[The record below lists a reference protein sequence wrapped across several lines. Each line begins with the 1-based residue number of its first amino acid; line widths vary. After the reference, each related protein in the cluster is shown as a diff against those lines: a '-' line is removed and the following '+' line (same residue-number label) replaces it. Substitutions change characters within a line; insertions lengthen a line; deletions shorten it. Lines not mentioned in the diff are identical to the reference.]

1 MKFKAPNF
9 IKRTFAVVLA
19 MAVIWSD
26 ASIASLAQ
34 TITPDDGTV
43 QSGEMVTTESPSP
56 EQTTV
61 PGTGGE
67 VVTPTEEPVEPTEKP
82 VEPTEKPAEPTE
94 EPTEPTEEPA
104 EPTEEPTEPVESES
118 PVPSGEPLET
128 PSLET
133 PTPTATP
140 AETFPEMSV
149 EPKLSFN
156 GEERFVLKIKSADS
170 ENLEDYDP
178 ESVTQVAADATICV
192 YDKVNDCMLD
202 ANSVQEIMWYKVVGD
217 REFERYLNLNSPEF
231 PLADGAFLIESG
243 LKVVIK
249 VSEDEPYEL
258 YVNNIQPGT
267 CEAGRGALKGVL
279 LPDHYIEI
287 VGSEGEAIPW
297 GDSVFF
303 RADDRSGTNTEPIS
317 DGATINYRLTEED
330 NGKYIF
336 ARYGAGDENGKIKC
350 YQTEMVGPIGYVVSE
365 NEEDWQHNAQLLQS
379 AIDEAEEYSA
389 NNYNIR
395 MGVDVPEGVKLKGT
409 ISLSPA
415 ISLNAYGAELQGGIE
430 ITSDGT
436 GNRAAGINGLTIRQ
450 EGGIAVDAAAAPAS
464 LSSCSIFC
472 SNGATMLQVSGDTY
486 GKTAIYKCDVEF
498 TSGGLILKLAKGKES
513 MPQEFALANTNLRIR
528 ISDDSAVAMIA
539 YEEGITARWNVEGL
553 EPDTKATISKLSAPE
568 NSLINNAFWVENEK
582 GMIANSGILTMQS
595 VSKNWINPLLADGTT
610 FAGNGSYKIIVGTPE
625 EYEVCS
631 IPGDIDYAFRPYAVT
646 GQYGAGQGSY
656 AKLLPAGFVTYVV
669 IDVNQKDGFPYGAL
683 IGKKLENVGDNY
695 VLMQYHADKS
705 VETVAS
711 VIDGEVVQR
720 GDSILEALL
729 KEGDAYRVLV
739 NTKVDG
745 EPIEEPIVL
754 AVYSELPSAKAGLK
768 VFEEGELSDGQILT
782 DGIKEVSFEL
792 NGGIAKN
799 YYDGNAFEINTG
811 KCTVPESSDMPD
823 FKDDKSG
830 SRAVLEIPDGAYGTL
845 VVTAHYKSSVS
856 AKEVK
861 FTYTLQL
868 TSVQNVEGFTM
879 DAQNAGGKYYGTA
892 TFDVLS
898 GAARPLLSVSA
909 GKGENGEGRYNFKVT
924 SFTTSGSKVT
934 VQYLLDSGGENAWND
949 IQEYTP
955 KMLVETVAGTYTI
968 PLEITGAEA
977 SVVDEERGITYLF
990 DLENDNAV
998 FTGAVINDGDKF
1010 YQPGIETRIVVPDT
1024 VTIKDNGVDKTYSVK
1039 AMAEGCLNN
1048 IYQNGN
1054 REYAPDIVEIPAS
1067 VTDIRGNLVTD
1078 PDYSNLRQIKVA
1090 DGNAAYKT
1098 YGKAAD
1104 FEKENRDD
1112 RQYCALY
1119 KVNGDHTELVE
1130 IASNYI
1136 GGLAWRSDAVW
1147 TDDTYSCNFS
1157 GITDF
1162 WCGDEN
1168 DGNYQSWDR
1177 MLVEVNEEGATVIKA
1192 PEYEIGSS
1200 LILPEGIVKI
1210 NAKALEN
1217 AAITTLVLPSTMTEW
1232 EDGAVTQAKNIY
1244 VYHPDTTVNPCAGL
1258 SSSLKGITFYGFVDQ
1273 KQSSALKSW
1282 VLAAKGQNYK
1292 FVAMK
1297 ESAETAADYSVKTLR
1312 ESVVSCR
1319 GIEYYPVYMGDKLT
1333 ETFDFD
1339 FSSKVVNGY
1348 PGKTDLTVE
1357 LESGDDAEYILQEG
1371 EFEKKRREYDGTEYF
1386 EAVKPGVAKVVIKK
1400 DDIVIKT
1407 AYFVV
1412 RPNYCDIDIAK
1423 DFGNMVFGE
1432 TKTLTITP
1440 YFSDESVTLES
1451 AVIQEYNKIG
1461 AIASLVPDD
1470 RAVTGTNGKKYDAW
1484 QIELS
1489 GENGLAY
1496 QVTPLLYETESGE
1509 IKGGSETEIVLSLF
1523 GDSHPI
1529 GARAKVKGEEG
1540 AENKWLH
1547 VDEYNPLIERGETI
1561 YIPVYWWSDEG
1572 EKNKTEPTPLDY
1584 LLTLNKALQM
1594 SDDGS
1599 STYVEGD
1606 KTYQQAGCEVVSG
1619 SQFVTAE
1626 IVNGDDKGNN
1636 PDKAYLKITGNSK
1649 KDGKAEIRIYM
1660 PWCEDYGD
1668 TYLTVSVGKDLV
1680 QRFALDLGFGDRQET
1695 LDSTINQ
1702 EDERYHYVFD
1712 VNDEAAWKNVITVSG
1727 INNTT
1732 GVQPYEELLSSKLNW
1747 TVSDNSLAKLIK
1759 GDPKDKNKVTG
1770 IQLMGEGTVLVTA
1783 TVKDTNA
1790 ASIRILFTVKNCK
1803 PRLHNDSAALD
1814 INDKHSVAEY
1824 VFAVP
1829 DGMDITDVQLA
1840 SAEINKK
1847 PVENLNTFTVVQDEQ
1862 DTHKVKV
1869 TAADPSKLAKGTG
1882 KLTLKITAT
1891 ERQEEG
1897 DNQEGAENQGEAAN
1911 SYTYDYSV
1919 NLQLTY
1925 TQAKVTVT
1933 PENALDLGV
1942 PTGRETG
1949 LTVKVGDYSNSPSNT
1964 LTLDTTDTVTND
1976 FSQYFTLEKEDS
1988 ENEEG
1993 SGRYVIKLVNAKGKT
2008 PAEIAKLFNGKKIKL
2023 TISSGDY
2030 AAIASNTTTVTLKIT
2045 GTTPVLKPGNGG
2057 KITVDTSDVNAYK
2070 DGAYGSRLSYTLT
2083 EGFFMNEG
2091 TYGQEEEG
2099 RPLGTI
2105 QIAEKQAAYA
2115 DKFTFNQSEGE
2126 LEVMVDPGVPK
2137 GTYQFTWTA
2146 KVCAGEEDAVFGWQ
2160 NLKAQ
2165 KISVVV
2171 SGSKAKIAL
2180 STTKLTLNKN
2190 YFNTTADAD
2199 FQFDEGQIK
2208 MIYGSSCWFEDYA
2221 VDETKGSITLVK
2233 APKGVTQENSK
2244 VSLWLEDNRVR
2255 AVVEDVNTE
2264 PGEYKYSITPYIYV
2278 GTPNNEEN
2286 SDGGSEESNDE
2297 GIDGGS
2303 EENNDKK
2310 IILMALAP
2318 VTFSVQVTDT
2328 LPTASLD
2335 KTSITLDNNDLSLRT
2350 LINLNVKGNY
2360 QYIDGG
2366 ATTIEADKPGAPI
2379 VECWGNNTIA
2389 VRAGEDTL
2397 KGTYKITITPDVVLD
2412 SCPSNEGDGEQ
2423 EGNTENIGDTE
2434 NDDNTDNTGENHR
2447 SLKPVIL
2454 TVKVNS
2460 TRPTLK
2466 LAKTSLTA
2474 YSYYPGYESEE
2485 DGNYAPAEA
2494 GTDVAVSNGYAVRDI
2509 EVKPAD
2515 AKTKALRDTEGQ
2527 DTEEQAICFSL
2538 GRDKEGNILC
2548 FDAIPKT
2555 VTPAGTYNYL
2565 VYAKMDDGRA
2575 LEPVK
2580 LTVKVSSNK
2589 PDLKLSTNS
2598 VQILAGWQGN
2608 VNITLTDKAGC
2619 VDRVTEKTEYL
2630 IKKDNKWQICADSEA
2645 EAEAYAV
2652 LATSSDGS
2660 IAIQPGSR
2668 AASLAK
2674 AETAKAVAYEQEVYL
2689 KGNEVPYKA
2698 AYALEIKFAV
2708 TNPTA
2713 VVSAKT
2719 IAVNKN
2725 YDFGSQE
2732 SNYLKLS
2739 LSNGAEITRYDIDD
2753 MSAGNK
2759 KDAIVLGDVEEVEEV
2774 VGRSEIIFRAFPN
2787 DRSEASLEKGD
2798 YSFSITPYAENGE
2811 GKTIPLSEV
2820 KITVKVKEETP
2831 TVKADKTKVTLNGL
2845 DTRENTWQDVNISSN
2860 MAYVGDS
2867 LRYTVEIT
2875 KGPKGVDLSEVDFF
2889 PRGRNLDEN
2898 GMLTIASTD
2907 TETPAGTYQV
2917 TVTPY
2922 TLTIGGNMMK
2932 LKAVTI
2938 SVTVNA
2944 PKVTA
2949 ALQTAKMSIDVA
2961 NPANIDMQNAIVL
2974 TGTNAELVNKIWWK
2988 GEGWKLTKKPKGAG
3002 ENEIRIEDLQAG
3014 EGEDGHDGKSF
3025 CVRWANNYERWSDI
3039 TPGTYEFTL
3048 TPAGIDSAEGVKINT
3063 PAPLKLTVTVKNS
3076 IPTIKY
3082 SKTSSKLNAL
3092 FGTEDPVYFNLSD
3105 TSWNIEGV
3113 DAVMTAWPKG
3123 AGAEKTNLRFEYQG
3137 NRLMVKGSDKVPAGT
3152 YTFMLEAEA
3161 QKNGLKVPL
3170 KQQKFTVTVKNDIP
3184 TVKTSSSKLTLNTL
3198 YAGCYV
3204 FEDDPA
3210 DNFNKSQQIR
3220 LTLAQNYGAS
3230 HFEPGEF
3237 KISFTG
3243 KDNQRADAAKIEWR
3257 VYDDGTVAARLP
3269 WGSVV
3274 TKGSYSFEITPVLRS
3289 DETGAKITL
3298 KPVKVTVA
3306 AENKVLK
3313 ASAKA
3318 GGKIDL
3324 LNREGSGITYQVTL
3338 SDKNLDAVREII
3350 LTGPEKGDDY
3360 SWKFELVQDRENH
3373 PGECIVKARAEDEFG
3388 NDVELST
3395 SVNYEMR
3402 LEVHTECGKTYYV
3415 PVKFKPTQSKI
3426 NFTTDIKALTL
3437 FKQGS
3442 ENTATA
3448 VQVKAAI
3455 NNTKEGQLEILCD
3468 EDKITTGNKDFRAY
3482 AVNSPE
3488 EGCRIRLVFASDTA
3502 RAKYKA
3508 GIKVKVPVYV
3518 QVYNQAVNTYT
3529 TSKIEITVTIKN

>member
-1 MKFKAPNF
+1 MKFKAPNL

-61 PGTGGE
+61 PEEDEE
-67 VVTPTEEPVEPTEKP
+67 VVTPTEKP

-140 AETFPEMSV
+140 AEMPPEMSV
-149 EPKLSFN
+149 DLKQSSN
-156 GEERFVLKIKSADS
+156 GEERFVLRIDRTDTD
-170 ENLEDYDP
+170 DYNP
-178 ESVTQVAADATICV
+178 ESGTQIAADAMIYICEKGSTV
-192 YDKVNDCMLD
+192 MLD
-202 ANSVQEIMWYKVVGD
+202 ESSVDEIKWYKAVGD
-217 REFERYLNLNSPEF
+217 EEFDFDVDPCWTGACF
-231 PLADGAFLIESG
+231 PLDHECFLFESR
-243 LKVVIK
+243 LRAVIK
-249 VSEDEPYEL
+249 VSGEQYGLD
-258 YVNNIQPGT
+258 VNHIQPGT
-267 CEAGRGALKGVL
+267 CAEGQGTLKGVL
-279 LPDHYIEI
+279 LPEHYII
-287 VGSEGEAIPW
+287 IDGAEGDIFQ
-297 GDSVFF
+297 GDSIFF
-303 RADDRSGTNTEPIS
+303 RADDSNSANAEQIS

-336 ARYGAGDENGKIKC
+336 AKYGAWNKTERKIDY
-350 YQTEMVGPIGYVVSE
+350 YQTKMAGPIGYVVSE
-365 NEEDWQHNAQLLQS
+365 KEEDWQHNAQLLQS
-379 AIDEAEEYSA
+379 AIDEAEEIA
-389 NNYNIR
+389 AEENR
-395 MGVDVPEGVKLKGT
+395 RVQVHVPAGVKFK
-409 ISLSPA
+409 PA
-415 ISLNAYGAELQGGIE
+415 EGSIHFNNLICLYAYDAELYGGVVVTKAVEFAEDGDAGNVVGGIH
-430 ITSDGT
+430 
-436 GNRAAGINGLTIRQ
+436 GLHIVQ
-450 EGGIAVDAAAAPAS
+450 EDGIAVDAAEAPVW
-464 LSSCSIFC
+464 LNDCSVSC
-472 SNGATMLQVSGDTY
+472 SNGATMLRVSGDTY
-486 GKTAIYKCDVEF
+486 GKTAIYNCDVEF
-498 TSGGLILKLAKGKES
+498 TFGGCILKLAKGKES
-513 MPQEFALANTNLRIR
+513 MPEMFALANTNLRIR
-528 ISDDSAVAMIA
+528 ISDESTVTMVE
-539 YEEGITARWNVEGL
+539 YEVGATAGTVRWNVEGL
-553 EPDTKATISKLSAPE
+553 EPQTKATIGQLSAPE

-582 GMIANSGILTMQS
+582 GMITNSGILTMQS
-595 VSKNWINPLLADGTT
+595 VSKSWINPRLADGTT
-610 FAGNGSYKIIVGTPE
+610 FAGNNSYKIIVGTPE

-683 IGKKLENVGDNY
+683 IGKKLENMGDNY

-768 VFEEGELSDGQILT
+768 VFEEEELSDGQTLTELSDGQILT
-782 DGIKEVSFEL
+782 AGTKKVSFEL
-792 NGGIAKN
+792 NGGIARN
-799 YYDGNAFEINTG
+799 YYDGDAFEINTG
-811 KCTVPESSDMPD
+811 KCTVPEGSGMPA
-823 FKDDKSG
+823 FKDDISG

-868 TSVQNVEGFTM
+868 TSVQNAEGFTM
-879 DAQNAGGKYYGTA
+879 DAQNAGGRYYGTA

-909 GKGENGEGRYNFKVT
+909 GKGENGEGGYNFKVT
-924 SFTTSGSKVT
+924 SFTMSGSKVT
-934 VQYLLDSGGENAWND
+934 VQYLLDSGGEKAWND
-949 IQEYTP
+949 IQKYTP
-955 KMLVETVAGTYTI
+955 KMLAETVAGTYAI

-977 SVVDEERGITYLF
+977 SVVDEKRGITYLF

-1010 YQPGIETRIVVPDT
+1010 YKKGIPTRIVVPDT
-1024 VTIKDNGVDKTYSVK
+1024 VTVQDNGSEKTYSVK

-1078 PDYSNLRQIKVA
+1078 PNYSNLRQIKIA
-1090 DGNAAYKT
+1090 DDNTTYKT
-1098 YGKAAD
+1098 YGTAAD
-1104 FEKENRDD
+1104 FEGENRDD

-1136 GGLAWRSDAVW
+1136 GGLAWRSDAAW

-1177 MLVEVNEEGATVIKA
+1177 MLVKVNEEGATVIKA

-1244 VYHPDTTVNPCAGL
+1244 VYHPDTTVNSCAGL

-1319 GIEYYPVYMGDKLT
+1319 GIEYYPVYMGDELT

-1339 FSSKVVNGY
+1339 FSSRVVNGY

-1371 EFEKKRREYDGTEYF
+1371 EFNEDSREDGTRIF
-1386 EAVKPGVAKVVIKK
+1386 KAVKPGVAKVVIKK

-1412 RPNYCDIDIAK
+1412 RPNRCDIDTAEG
-1423 DFGNMVFGE
+1423 FWNMTFGE
-1432 TKTLTITP
+1432 TKRIGIKS
-1440 YFSDESVTLES
+1440 YFGDEEQDKNVELELS
-1451 AVIQEYNKIG
+1451 QEVINEYDKIG
-1461 AIASLVPDD
+1461 AIGVLIPDD
-1470 RAVTGTNGKKYDAW
+1470 RAVTGTNGQYDAW

-1547 VDEYNPLIERGETI
+1547 VEEYNPLIPRGETI

-1572 EKNKTEPTPLDY
+1572 KKNKTEPTPLDY

-1626 IVNGDDKGNN
+1626 IVSGDGKGNN
-1636 PDKAYLKITGNSK
+1636 QDKAYLKIIGNSK

-1668 TYLTVSVGKDLV
+1668 AYLTVSVGKDLV
-1680 QRFALDLGFGDRQET
+1680 QRFALDLGFGDWQDT

-1702 EDERYHYVFD
+1702 EDNPDHYVFD
-1712 VNDEAAWKNVITVSG
+1712 VNDEDAWKNNVITVSG

-1732 GVQPYEELLSSKLNW
+1732 GEEPYEALMSSKLNW
-1747 TVSDNSLAKLIK
+1747 TVSDASLAKLIK
-1759 GDPKDKNKVTG
+1759 GDPADKNKVTG

-1942 PTGRETG
+1942 LTGRETG

-1964 LTLDTTDTVTND
+1964 LTLDTTDTVTNN
-1976 FSQYFTLEKEDS
+1976 FSQYFTLEKEES

-1993 SGRYVIKLVNAKGKT
+1993 SGRYVIKLVNDGGKT

-2091 TYGQEEEG
+2091 TYGQEEVG

-2190 YFNTTADAD
+2190 YLNTTADAD
-2199 FQFDEGQIK
+2199 FQFDEGQIRL
-2208 MIYGSSCWFEDYA
+2208 IYGASGWFNGYA
-2221 VDETKGSITLVK
+2221 VAETEGSITLVK

-2244 VSLWLEDNRVR
+2244 VSLWVEDNRVR
-2255 AVVEDVNTE
+2255 AVVADENTVA
-2264 PGEYKYSITPYIYV
+2264 GEYKYSITPYIRV
-2278 GTPNNEEN
+2278 GVGLD
-2286 SDGGSEESNDE
+2286 DGGKGEV
-2297 GIDGGS
+2297 
-2303 EENNDKK
+2303 
-2310 IILMALAP
+2310 LMALAP
-2318 VTFSVQVTDT
+2318 VTLGVQVTDT

-2335 KTSITLDNNDLSLRT
+2335 KTSVTLDNNDLSLRT

-2360 QYIDGG
+2360 QWIDGG

-2423 EGNTENIGDTE
+2423 EGNTENTGDAENAGDTE
-2434 NDDNTDNTGENHR
+2434 NTGENHR

-2474 YSYYPGYESEE
+2474 YSYYPGFESEE
-2485 DGNYAPAEA
+2485 EPYAPAEA
-2494 GTDVAVSNGYAVRDI
+2494 RTDVAVSNGYAVRDI

-2515 AKTKALRDTEGQ
+2515 AKTQTIQDTEGQ
-2527 DTEEQAICFSL
+2527 AIYFSL
-2538 GRDKEGNILC
+2538 GRDKHDEAENKNILY
-2548 FDAIPKT
+2548 FDAIPT
-2555 VTPAGTYNYL
+2555 TGTPKGTYNYL
-2565 VYAKMDDGRA
+2565 VYAKTDGSENGVA

-2668 AASLAK
+2668 AASLTK
-2674 AETAKAVAYEQEVYL
+2674 AETVKAVAYEQEVYL

-2759 KDAIVLGDVEEVEEV
+2759 KDAIVLGDVEEV

-2787 DRSEASLEKGD
+2787 DRSEASLEKGN
-2798 YSFSITPYAENGE
+2798 YSFRITPYAENREGE
-2811 GKTIPLSEV
+2811 EIELSSVTIT
-2820 KITVKVKEETP
+2820 IQVKEETP
-2831 TVKADKTKVTLNGL
+2831 TVKADKTKVTINGL
-2845 DTRENTWQDVNISSN
+2845 DTRGNTWQDVNISSN

-2867 LRYTVEIT
+2867 LSYTVEIT

-2889 PRGRNLDEN
+2889 PRGREVDR
-2898 GMLTIASTD
+2898 GGILTIASTD

-2922 TLTIGGNMMK
+2922 TRTSASNGNSVVK

-2938 SVTVNA
+2938 SVIVTV
-2944 PKVTA
+2944 PKITA
-2949 ALQTAKMSIDVA
+2949 SLQTAKMSIDVA

-3025 CVRWANNYERWSDI
+3025 RVRWANNYERWSDI

-3415 PVKFKPTQSKI
+3415 PVKIKPTQSTI
-3426 NFTTDIKALTL
+3426 NLTADKKALTL

-3442 ENTATA
+3442 WDTAAA

-3455 NNTKEGQLEILCD
+3455 NNTQKGQLTIRSD
-3468 EDKITTGNKDFRAY
+3468 EEGAFATGNKDFKAY
-3482 AVNSPE
+3482 EISNSPE
-3488 EGCRIRLVFASDTA
+3488 EGCGIRLDFASDTA

-3508 GIKVKVPVYV
+3508 GSKVKVPVYV

>member
-1 MKFKAPNF
+1 MKFKAPNL

-61 PGTGGE
+61 PEENEE
-67 VVTPTEEPVEPTEKP
+67 VVTPTEKP

-104 EPTEEPTEPVESES
+104 DPTEEPTEPVESES

-140 AETFPEMSV
+140 TEMPPEMSV
-149 EPKLSFN
+149 DLKASPKEGERYSVRIS
-156 GEERFVLKIKSADS
+156 GEE
-170 ENLEDYDP
+170 NDYDP
-178 ESVTQVAADATICV
+178 ESETQIAADAMIYI
-192 YDKVNDCMLD
+192 YDKDNDRTLD
-202 ANSVQEIMWYKVVGD
+202 ESSVQEIKWYKAAGED
-217 REFERYLNLNSPEF
+217 KFDLSYSCWDSSTF
-231 PLADGAFLIESG
+231 PLSYEGFIVESR
-243 LKVVIK
+243 LRAVVK
-249 VSEDEPYEL
+249 VSKDEQYEL
-258 YVNNIQPGT
+258 DVNHIQPGT
-267 CEAGRGALKGVL
+267 CIPGQGALEGVL
-279 LPDHYIEI
+279 LPEHYIEI
-287 VGSEGEAIPW
+287 VEAEGNIPRGGSI
-297 GDSVFF
+297 FF
-303 RADDRSGTNTEPIS
+303 RADDRNGTNAQRVS
-317 DGATINYRLTEED
+317 DGTWINYCLTEED

-336 ARYGAGDENGKIKC
+336 ARYGVRNSETNTIDY

-415 ISLNAYGAELQGGIE
+415 ISLNAYRAELQGGIE

-450 EGGIAVDAAAAPAS
+450 EGGIAVDAAAAPVS
-464 LSSCSIFC
+464 LSSCSISC
-472 SNGATMLQVSGDTY
+472 SNGATMLRVSGDTY
-486 GKTAIYKCDVEF
+486 GKTAIYDCDVEF

-528 ISDDSAVAMIA
+528 ISDESTVTMVE
-539 YEEGITARWNVEGL
+539 YEEGATDGTVRWNVEGL
-553 EPDTKATISKLSAPE
+553 EPQTKATIGQLSAPE
-568 NSLINNAFWVENEK
+568 NSLINNAFRVENEK

-610 FAGNGSYKIIVGTPE
+610 FAGNDSYKIIVGTPE

-631 IPGDIDYAFRPYAVT
+631 IPGDIDYEFRPYAVT

-656 AKLLPAGFVTYVV
+656 AKFLPAGFVTYIV

-711 VIDGEVVQR
+711 VIDGEVVPR

-799 YYDGNAFEINTG
+799 YYDGNAFEINTS
-811 KCTVPESSDMPD
+811 KCTVPAGSDMPD

-830 SRAVLEIPDGAYGTL
+830 SRAVLEIPEGAYGTL

-868 TSVQNVEGFTM
+868 TSVHNAEGFTM

-898 GAARPLLSVSA
+898 GVARPLLSVSA
-909 GKGENGEGRYNFKVT
+909 GKGENGEGEYNFKVT
-924 SFTTSGSKVT
+924 SFTMSGSKVT
-934 VQYLLDSGGENAWND
+934 VQYLLDSGGNNAWDD
-949 IQEYTP
+949 IQNPDRTP
-955 KMLVETVAGTYTI
+955 KLLAETVAGTYAI

-998 FTGAVINDGDKF
+998 FTGSVINDGDKF

-1024 VTIKDNGVDKTYSVK
+1024 VTVQDNGSEKTYSVT

-1078 PDYSNLRQIKVA
+1078 PDYSNLRQIIVA
-1090 DGNAAYKT
+1090 DGNTAYKT
-1098 YGKAAD
+1098 YGTAAD
-1104 FEKENRDD
+1104 FEGEDRDD

-1119 KVNGDHTELVE
+1119 KVNKDSTELVE

-1177 MLVEVNEEGATVIKA
+1177 MLVKVNEEEATVIKA

-1244 VYHPDTTVNPCAGL
+1244 VYTDPEINPCEGFDR
-1258 SSSLKGITFYGFVDQ
+1258 SLKGITFYGFVDQ

-1357 LESGDDAEYILQEG
+1357 LESGDDAEYIRQEG

-1412 RPNYCDIDIAK
+1412 RPSRCEIDINEE
-1423 DFGNMVFGE
+1423 FGDMTFGQ
-1432 TKTLTITP
+1432 TKKLP
-1440 YFSDESVTLES
+1440 VKMYFRDEGIGDEGAEVEKVPDS
-1451 AVIQEYNKIG
+1451 AVIEEYDKIG
-1461 AIASLVPDD
+1461 AIGSLIPDD

-1509 IKGGSETEIVLSLF
+1509 VKGGSETEIVLSLF

-1540 AENKWLH
+1540 SENKWLH
-1547 VDEYNPLIERGETI
+1547 VDEYNPLIPRGETI

-1606 KTYQQAGCEVVSG
+1606 KTYQQAVCEVVSG

-1660 PWCEDYGD
+1660 PWGEDYGD

-1712 VNDEAAWKNVITVSG
+1712 VKDEDTWKNVIMVSG
-1727 INNTT
+1727 INNITDD
-1732 GVQPYEELLSSKLNW
+1732 VDPYPELPSSKLNW
-1747 TVSDNSLAKLIK
+1747 TVSDASLAKLIK
-1759 GDPKDKNKVTG
+1759 DPADKNKVTG
-1770 IQLMGEGTVLVTA
+1770 IQLIGEGTVLVTA
-1783 TVKDTNA
+1783 TVKDTNT

-1814 INDKHSVAEY
+1814 INDKHSMAKY

-1829 DGMDITDVQLA
+1829 DGMDITDVQL
-1840 SAEINKK
+1840 SGAEINKN

-1869 TAADPSKLAKGTG
+1869 TVADPTKLAKGTG

-1891 ERQEEG
+1891 ERQEDG
-1897 DNQEGAENQGEAAN
+1897 DNQGEVAN

-1942 PTGRETG
+1942 LTGRETG

-1976 FSQYFTLEKEDS
+1976 FSQYFTLEKEES

-1993 SGRYVIKLVNAKGKT
+1993 SGRYVIKLVNDGGKT

-2091 TYGQEEEG
+2091 TYGQEEVG
-2099 RPLGTI
+2099 KPLGTI
-2105 QIAEKQAAYA
+2105 QIAEKQAAYE
-2115 DKFTFNQSEGE
+2115 DKFTFSQSEGE

-2165 KISVVV
+2165 KISIVV

-2208 MIYGSSCWFEDYA
+2208 MIYGSSCWFEEYA
-2221 VDETKGSITLVK
+2221 VDKTEGSITLVK

-2244 VSLWLEDNRVR
+2244 VSLWVEDNRVR
-2255 AVVEDVNTE
+2255 AVVEDVNTVA
-2264 PGEYKYSITPYIYV
+2264 GEYKYSITPYIRV
-2278 GTPNNEEN
+2278 GAWID
-2286 SDGGSEESNDE
+2286 DGNDGYE
-2297 GIDGGS
+2297 G
-2303 EENNDKK
+2303 EV
-2310 IILMALAP
+2310 LMALAP
-2318 VTFSVQVTDT
+2318 VTLGVQVTDT

-2335 KTSITLDNNDLSLRT
+2335 KTSVTLDNNDLSLRT

-2360 QYIDGG
+2360 QWIDGG

-2412 SCPSNEGDGEQ
+2412 SCPPNEGGGEE
-2423 EGNTENIGDTE
+2423 EGNAENIGDTE
-2434 NDDNTDNTGENHR
+2434 NGDNTGENHR
-2447 SLKPVIL
+2447 SLKPVVL
-2454 TVKVNS
+2454 TVTVKS

-2466 LAKTSLTA
+2466 LAKSNLTA
-2474 YSYYPGYESEE
+2474 YSLYPGYESEE
-2485 DGNYAPAEA
+2485 EPYAPVEA

-2515 AKTKALRDTEGQ
+2515 AKTKALQ
-2527 DTEEQAICFSL
+2527 DNEEQAIYFSL
-2538 GRDKEGNILC
+2538 GRDKYDTADNKNILC
-2548 FDAIPKT
+2548 FDAIPTT

-2565 VYAKMDDGRA
+2565 VYAKTDGGVA

-2580 LTVKVSSNK
+2580 LRVTVSNNK

-2598 VQILAGWQGN
+2598 VQILAGWQGS

-2619 VDRVTEKTEYL
+2619 VDRVTEKREYL

-2645 EAEAYAV
+2645 EAEEAYAV
-2652 LATSSDGS
+2652 LTTHGDGS
-2660 IAIQPGSR
+2660 VTIEPGSK
-2668 AASLAK
+2668 AASLTK
-2674 AETAKAVAYEQEVYL
+2674 AETAKNVAYKQDVFL
-2689 KGNEVPYKA
+2689 KGNVT
-2698 AYALEIKFAV
+2698 AYEATYTLTMNFGV

-2759 KDAIVLGDVEEVEEV
+2759 KDAIVLGEVEEVEEVEEV
-2774 VGRSEIIFRAFPN
+2774 VGRSEIIFRVFPN
-2787 DRSEASLEKGD
+2787 DRSEASLEKGN
-2798 YSFSITPYAENGE
+2798 YSFRITPYAENGKGE
-2811 GKTIPLSEV
+2811 KIKLSSV
-2820 KITVKVKEETP
+2820 TITVQVKEETP

-2889 PRGRNLDEN
+2889 PRGRDLDKN

-2922 TLTIGGNMMK
+2922 TETIDGKMMK

-2938 SVTVNA
+2938 SVIVTV
-2944 PKVTA
+2944 PKITA
-2949 ALQTAKMSIDVA
+2949 SLQNAKMSIDVA

-3123 AGAEKTNLRFEYQG
+3123 AGAEKANLRIEYQDWK

-3210 DNFNKSQQIR
+3210 NNFNKSQQIR

-3338 SDKNLDAVREII
+3338 SDKNLDAVSWIELRA
-3350 LTGPEKGDDY
+3350 PEKGDDY
-3360 SWKFELVQDRENH
+3360 SWKFELLQDENH
-3373 PGECIVKARAEDEFG
+3373 PDKCIVKARDESDNGF
-3388 NDVELST
+3388 ELST

-3402 LEVHTECGKTYYV
+3402 LEVHTECRKTYYV
-3415 PVKFKPTQSKI
+3415 PVKIKPTQSTI
-3426 NFTTDIKALTL
+3426 NLTADKKALTL

-3488 EGCRIRLVFASDTA
+3488 EGCRIRLVFASETA

-3508 GIKVKVPVYV
+3508 GSKVKVPVYV

>member
-1 MKFKAPNF
+1 MKFKAPNL

-61 PGTGGE
+61 PEENEE
-67 VVTPTEEPVEPTEKP
+67 VVTPTEKP

-140 AETFPEMSV
+140 TEMPPEMSV
-149 EPKLSFN
+149 DLKASPKE
-156 GEERFVLKIKSADS
+156 GEKPYVLRIDRTDTD
-170 ENLEDYDP
+170 DYDP
-178 ESVTQVAADATICV
+178 ESGTQIAADAMIYICEKGSTV
-192 YDKVNDCMLD
+192 MLD
-202 ANSVQEIMWYKVVGD
+202 DSSVDEIKWYKAVGD
-217 REFERYLNLNSPEF
+217 EEFDFKVDPCWTDACF
-231 PLADGAFLIESG
+231 PLNHECFLFESR
-243 LKVVIK
+243 LRAVIK
-249 VSEDEPYEL
+249 VSGEKYEL
-258 YVNNIQPGT
+258 DVNHIQPGT
-267 CEAGRGALKGVL
+267 CAEGQGDLKGVL
-279 LPDHYIEI
+279 LPEHYII
-287 VGSEGEAIPW
+287 IDGAEGDIFQ
-297 GDSVFF
+297 GDSIFF
-303 RADDRSGTNTEPIS
+303 RADDSNGANAEQIS

-336 ARYGAGDENGKIKC
+336 AKYGVWNQKMLKIDY

-379 AIDEAEEYSA
+379 AIDEAEEISVS
-389 NNYNIR
+389 NNNIR

-436 GNRAAGINGLTIRQ
+436 GNRAAGINGLTISQ
-450 EGGIAVDAAAAPAS
+450 EGGIAVDAAAAPVS
-464 LSSCSIFC
+464 LSSCSISC
-472 SNGATMLQVSGDTY
+472 SNGATMLRVSGDTY
-486 GKTAIYKCDVEF
+486 GKTAIYDCDVEF

-528 ISDDSAVAMIA
+528 ISDESTVTMVE
-539 YEEGITARWNVEGL
+539 YEEGATDGTSRWNVEGL
-553 EPDTKATISKLSAPE
+553 EPKSEETISRLSAPE
-568 NSLINNAFWVENEK
+568 NSLINNAFWIEGIN
-582 GMIANSGILTMQS
+582 GMISNSGTLTMQS
-595 VSKNWINPLLADGTT
+595 VSKKWIRPELAGGESS
-610 FAGNGSYKIIVGTPE
+610 FAGNDSYRIIVGAPEE
-625 EYEVCS
+625 EYEVIC
-631 IPGDIDYAFRPYAVT
+631 IPGDITHAFRPYAVT

-683 IGKKLENVGDNY
+683 IGKKLEYTGDNY

-711 VIDGEVVQR
+711 VTDGNIISKKE
-720 GDSILEALL
+720 DSILLE
-729 KEGDAYRVLV
+729 KTDDAYWLTV
-739 NTKVDG
+739 NTVADG

-754 AVYSELPSAKAGLK
+754 AVYSEMPSAKAGLK
-768 VFEEGELSDGQILT
+768 VFEEEELSDGQTLTELSDGQILT
-782 DGIKEVSFEL
+782 DGTKRIFFEL

-799 YYDGNAFEINTG
+799 YYDGDAFEINTG
-811 KCTVPESSDMPD
+811 KCTVPEGSGMPA
-823 FKDDKSG
+823 FKDDISG
-830 SRAVLEIPDGAYGTL
+830 SRAVLEIPEGAYGTL
-845 VVTAHYKSSVS
+845 TVTAHYKSSVS

-868 TSVQNVEGFTM
+868 TSVQNAEGFTM

-898 GAARPLLSVSA
+898 GVARPLLSVSA
-909 GKGENGEGRYNFKVT
+909 GKGENGEGGYNFKVT

-934 VQYLLDSGGENAWND
+934 VQYLLDSGGNNAWDD
-949 IQEYTP
+949 IQNPDRTP
-955 KMLVETVAGTYTI
+955 KLLAETVAGTYAI

-998 FTGAVINDGDKF
+998 FTGALINDGDKF
-1010 YQPGIETRIVVPDT
+1010 YKNGIPTRIVVPDT
-1024 VTIKDNGVDKTYSVK
+1024 VTVQDNGSEKTYSVT

-1054 REYAPDIVEIPAS
+1054 RKYAPDIVEIPAS

-1078 PDYSNLRQIKVA
+1078 PNYSNLRQIKVA
-1090 DGNAAYKT
+1090 DGNTAYKT
-1098 YGKAAD
+1098 YGTAAD
-1104 FEKENRDD
+1104 FEGEDRDD

-1119 KVNGDHTELVE
+1119 KVNKDSTELVE

-1147 TDDTYSCNFS
+1147 KDDTYSCNFS

-1177 MLVEVNEEGATVIKA
+1177 MLVKVNEEGATVIKA

-1200 LILPEGIVKI
+1200 LILPEDIVKI

-1244 VYHPDTTVNPCAGL
+1244 VYHPDTEINPCAGL
-1258 SSSLKGITFYGFVDQ
+1258 DRSLKGITFYGFVDQ
-1273 KQSSALKSW
+1273 KQSSALKTW

-1312 ESVVSCR
+1312 ESVVSSS
-1319 GIEYYPVYMGDKLT
+1319 GIEYYPVYMGDELT
-1333 ETFDFD
+1333 ETFDYD

-1357 LESGDDAEYILQEG
+1357 LESGDDAEYMLQEG

-1400 DDIVIKT
+1400 DDIVIET

-1412 RPNYCDIDIAK
+1412 RPNYCDIDTAE

-1451 AVIQEYNKIG
+1451 AVIQEYDKIG
-1461 AIASLVPDD
+1461 AIGSLIPDD

-1509 IKGGSETEIVLSLF
+1509 VKGGSETEIVLSLF

-1540 AENKWLH
+1540 AEGKGLN
-1547 VDEYNPLIERGETI
+1547 VDEYNPLIPKGETR
-1561 YIPVYWWSDEG
+1561 YIPIYLWSESDGEG
-1572 EKNKTEPTPLDY
+1572 LGTPLDY
-1584 LLTLNKALQM
+1584 SLTLNKALQM

-1599 STYVEGD
+1599 STYAVGD

-1626 IVNGDDKGNN
+1626 IVSGDGEDHNTG
-1636 PDKAYLKITGNSK
+1636 KAYLKITGNSK

-1680 QRFALDLGFGDRQET
+1680 QRFALDLGFGDEQVT
-1695 LDSTINQ
+1695 LNSTINQ
-1702 EDERYHYVFD
+1702 EDVTYCRYFD
-1712 VNDEAAWKNVITVSG
+1712 VNGEDEDAWKNVITVSG

-1732 GVQPYEELLSSKLNW
+1732 DNVDSYPELPSSKLNW

-1770 IQLMGEGTVLVTA
+1770 IQLMEEGTVLVTA

-1829 DGMDITDVQLA
+1829 DGIKITGVGLV
-1840 SAEINKK
+1840 SAKIGKNS
-1847 PVENLNTFTVVQDEQ
+1847 VETSAFKVELDEQ

-1869 TAADPSKLAKGTG
+1869 TAAKPSNLAKGTG
-1882 KLTLKITAT
+1882 KLTLEITVAEQQGT
-1891 ERQEEG
+1891 G
-1897 DNQEGAENQGEAAN
+1897 DNQEGAENQGEAA
-1911 SYTYDYSV
+1911 SFSDPYQYDV
-1919 NLQLTY
+1919 NLQLTN

-1976 FSQYFTLEKEDS
+1976 FSQYFTLEKEES

-1993 SGRYVIKLVNAKGKT
+1993 SGRYVIKLVNDGGKT

-2091 TYGQEEEG
+2091 TYGQEEVG

-2199 FQFDEGQIK
+2199 FQFDESQIRLT
-2208 MIYGSSCWFEDYA
+2208 YGASGWFNNYA
-2221 VDETKGSITLVK
+2221 VDETQGSITLVK
-2233 APKGVTQENSK
+2233 TPKNADSEMID
-2244 VSLWLEDNRVR
+2244 LWLEDNRVIA
-2255 AVVEDVNTE
+2255 AVAGENTVA
-2264 PGEYKYSITPYIYV
+2264 GEYKYSITPYIHV
-2278 GTPNNEEN
+2278 GVWVD
-2286 SDGGSEESNDE
+2286 DGGAGHEEE
-2297 GIDGGS
+2297 V
-2303 EENNDKK
+2303 
-2310 IILMALAP
+2310 LMALAP
-2318 VTFSVQVTDT
+2318 VTFSVQVTDA

-2335 KTSITLDNNDLSLRT
+2335 KTSVTLDNNDLSLRT

-2360 QYIDGG
+2360 QWIDGG

-2412 SCPSNEGDGEQ
+2412 SCPPNEGGGEE
-2423 EGNTENIGDTE
+2423 EGNAENIGDTE
-2434 NDDNTDNTGENHR
+2434 NGDNTGENHR
-2447 SLKPVIL
+2447 SLKPVVL
-2454 TVKVNS
+2454 TVTVKS

-2466 LAKTSLTA
+2466 LAKSNLTA
-2474 YSYYPGYESEE
+2474 YSLYPGYESEE
-2485 DGNYAPAEA
+2485 EPYAPVEA

-2515 AKTKALRDTEGQ
+2515 AKTKALQ
-2527 DTEEQAICFSL
+2527 DNEEQAIYFSL
-2538 GRDKEGNILC
+2538 GRDKYDTADNKNILC
-2548 FDAIPKT
+2548 FDAIPT
-2555 VTPAGTYNYL
+2555 IVTPAGTYNYL
-2565 VYAKMDDGRA
+2565 VYAKTDGGVA

-2580 LTVKVSSNK
+2580 LRVTVSNNK

-2598 VQILAGWQGN
+2598 VQILAGWQGS

-2619 VDRVTEKTEYL
+2619 VDRVTEKREYL

-2645 EAEAYAV
+2645 EAEEVYAV
-2652 LATSSDGS
+2652 LTTHGDGS
-2660 IAIQPGSR
+2660 VTIEPGSK
-2668 AASLAK
+2668 AASLTK
-2674 AETAKAVAYEQEVYL
+2674 AETAKNVAYKQDVFL
-2689 KGNEVPYKA
+2689 KGNVT
-2698 AYALEIKFAV
+2698 AYEATYTLTMNFGV

-2739 LSNGAEITRYDIDD
+2739 LSNGVEITRYDIDD

-2787 DRSEASLEKGD
+2787 DRSEASLEKGN
-2798 YSFSITPYAENGE
+2798 YSFRITPYAENGKGE
-2811 GKTIPLSEV
+2811 KIKLSSV
-2820 KITVKVKEETP
+2820 TITVQVKEETP

-2845 DTRENTWQDVNISSN
+2845 DTRENTWQDINISSN

-2867 LRYTVEIT
+2867 LHYTVEIT

-2922 TLTIGGNMMK
+2922 TVTIGGKMMK

-2938 SVTVNA
+2938 SVIVTV
-2944 PKVTA
+2944 PKITA
-2949 ALQTAKMSIDVA
+2949 SLQNAKMSIDVA

-3063 PAPLKLTVTVKNS
+3063 PTPLKLTVTVKNS

-3123 AGAEKTNLRFEYQG
+3123 AGAEKANLRIEYQDWK

-3210 DNFNKSQQIR
+3210 NNFNKSQQIR

-3324 LNREGSGITYQVTL
+3324 LNREGSGITCQVTL
-3338 SDKNLDAVREII
+3338 SDKNLDAVSWIELRA
-3350 LTGPEKGDDY
+3350 PEKGDDY
-3360 SWKFELVQDRENH
+3360 SWKFELLQDENH
-3373 PGECIVKARAEDEFG
+3373 PDKCIVKARDESDNGF
-3388 NDVELST
+3388 ELST

-3402 LEVHTECGKTYYV
+3402 LEVHTEYGKTYYV
-3415 PVKFKPTQSKI
+3415 PVKIKPTQSTI
-3426 NFTTDIKALTL
+3426 NLTADKKALTL

-3442 ENTATA
+3442 WDTAAA

-3455 NNTKEGQLEILCD
+3455 NNTQKGQLTIRSD
-3468 EDKITTGNKDFRAY
+3468 EEGAFATGNKDFKAY
-3482 AVNSPE
+3482 EISNSPG
-3488 EGCRIRLVFASDTA
+3488 EGCGIRLDFASDTA

-3508 GIKVKVPVYV
+3508 GSKVKVPVYV

>member
-9 IKRTFAVVLA
+9 IKRIFAVVLA

-61 PGTGGE
+61 PEEDEE
-67 VVTPTEEPVEPTEKP
+67 VVTPTEKP

-94 EPTEPTEEPA
+94 EPTEPTEEPT
-104 EPTEEPTEPVESES
+104 EPTEEPTEPTEEPTESVESES
-118 PVPSGEPLET
+118 PVPSGEPIET

-140 AETFPEMSV
+140 AEMSPEMSV
-149 EPKLSFN
+149 DLKASPKEGEEPYSIRIN
-156 GEERFVLKIKSADS
+156 GETM
-170 ENLEDYDP
+170 DYDP
-178 ESVTQVAADATICV
+178 ESDTQIAADAMIYI
-192 YDKVNDCMLD
+192 YDKANECTLD
-202 ANSVQEIMWYKVVGD
+202 QNNVQEIKWYKAAGED
-217 REFERYLNLNSPEF
+217 KFDLSYSCWNFSTF
-231 PLADGAFLIESG
+231 PLSYEGFIVESR
-243 LKVVIK
+243 LRAVVK
-249 VSEDEPYEL
+249 VSEDEQ
-258 YVNNIQPGT
+258 YVLDVNHIQPGICT
-267 CEAGRGALKGVL
+267 PGQGTLEGVL
-279 LPDHYIEI
+279 LPDHDIEI
-287 VGSEGEAIPW
+287 VGAGEGGIPR
-297 GDSVFF
+297 GDSIFF
-303 RADDRSGTNTEPIS
+303 RADDSDGTNAVRIS
-317 DGATINYRLTEED
+317 DGVTINYWLTEED

-336 ARYGAGDENGKIKC
+336 AKYGVRNLETNTIDYHE
-350 YQTEMVGPIGYVVSE
+350 TEVVGPIGYVVSE

-379 AIDEAEEYSA
+379 AIDEAEEIA
-389 NNYNIR
+389 AKENKR
-395 MGVDVPEGVKLKGT
+395 MQVHVPAGVKFK
-409 ISLSPA
+409 PA
-415 ISLNAYGAELQGGIE
+415 EGSIHFNNLICLYAYDAELYGGVVVTKAVEFAEVNDGDAGNVVGGIH
-430 ITSDGT
+430 
-436 GNRAAGINGLTIRQ
+436 GLHIVQ
-450 EGGIAVDAAAAPAS
+450 EDGIAVDAAEAPVW
-464 LSSCSIFC
+464 LNDCSVSC
-472 SNGATMLQVSGDTY
+472 SNGATMLRVSGDTY
-486 GKTAIYKCDVEF
+486 GKTAIYNCDVEF

-513 MPQEFALANTNLRIR
+513 MPEMFALANTNLRIW
-528 ISDDSAVAMIA
+528 ISDDSPVTMVK
-539 YEEGITARWNVEGL
+539 YEEGITAGSVRWNVEGL
-553 EPDTKATISKLSAPE
+553 EPQTKATIGQLSAPE
-568 NSLINNAFWVENEK
+568 NSLINNAFWVENEN

-610 FAGNGSYKIIVGTPE
+610 FAGNDSYKIIVGTPE
-625 EYEVCS
+625 DYEVCS

-683 IGKKLENVGDNY
+683 IGKKLEYTGDNY

-711 VIDGEVVQR
+711 VTDGNIISKKE
-720 GDSILEALL
+720 DSILLE
-729 KEGDAYRVLV
+729 KTDDAYWLTV
-739 NTKVDG
+739 NTVADG

-754 AVYSELPSAKAGLK
+754 AVYSEMPSAKAGLK

-799 YYDGNAFEINTG
+799 YYDGNAFEINTS

-830 SRAVLEIPDGAYGTL
+830 SRAVLEIPEGAYGTL

-856 AKEVK
+856 AKEVI
-861 FTYTLQL
+861 FTYNLQL
-868 TSVQNVEGFTM
+868 TSVQNAEGFTM
-879 DAQNAGGKYYGTA
+879 DAQNAGGRYYGTA

-898 GAARPLLSVSA
+898 GVAKPLLSVSA
-909 GKGENGEGRYNFKVT
+909 GKGENGEGEYNFKVT
-924 SFTTSGSKVT
+924 SFTITGSKVT
-934 VQYLLDSGGENAWND
+934 VQYLLDSGGNNAWDD
-949 IQEYTP
+949 IQNPNRTP
-955 KMLVETVAGTYTI
+955 KLLVETVAGTYTI

-977 SVVDEERGITYLF
+977 VWVDEERGITYLF

-1078 PDYSNLRQIKVA
+1078 PDYSNLRQIIVA
-1090 DGNAAYKT
+1090 DGNRAYKT
-1098 YGKAAD
+1098 YGTAAD
-1104 FEKENRDD
+1104 FEGEDRDD

-1119 KVNGDHTELVE
+1119 KVNEDSTELVE

-1136 GGLAWRSDAVW
+1136 GGLAWRSDAAW

-1177 MLVEVNEEGATVIKA
+1177 MLVKVNEEGATVIKA

-1217 AAITTLVLPSTMTEW
+1217 AAITTLILPSTMTEW

-1319 GIEYYPVYMGDKLT
+1319 GIEYYPVYMGDELT

-1357 LESGDDAEYILQEG
+1357 WEQADEDYGQPTE
-1371 EFEKKRREYDGTEYF
+1371 EFEEQFREDGTRIF
-1386 EAVKPGVAKVVIKK
+1386 KAVNPGVAKVVIKK
-1400 DDIVIKT
+1400 DDIVIET

-1412 RPNYCDIDIAK
+1412 RPNYCDIDIAENQ
-1423 DFGNMVFGE
+1423 DLWNMPFGE
-1432 TKTLTITP
+1432 MQKIGIKT
-1440 YFSDESVTLES
+1440 YFWNEEQNKNVELELS
-1451 AVIQEYNKIG
+1451 QEVINEYAKIG
-1461 AIASLVPDD
+1461 AIGSLIPDD
-1470 RAVTGTNGKKYDAW
+1470 RAVTGTNGQYDAW

-1529 GARAKVKGEEG
+1529 GARARVKGEEETEG
-1540 AENKWLH
+1540 KGLN
-1547 VDEYNPLIERGETI
+1547 VDEYNPLIKRGETI
-1561 YIPVYWWSDEG
+1561 YIPVYLWSESDGEG
-1572 EKNKTEPTPLDY
+1572 PGTPLDY
-1584 LLTLNKALQM
+1584 SLTLNKALQM

-1599 STYVEGD
+1599 STYAVGD

-1626 IVNGDDKGNN
+1626 IVSGDDEGNN
-1636 PDKAYLKITGNSK
+1636 QDKAYLKITGNSK

-1660 PWCEDYGD
+1660 PWCEDHGD

-1680 QRFALDLGFGDRQET
+1680 QRFALDLGFGDWQET

-1712 VNDEAAWKNVITVSG
+1712 VNDEEAWKNVITVSG

-1732 GVQPYEELLSSKLNW
+1732 GEEPYEPLLSSKLNW
-1747 TVSDNSLAKLIK
+1747 TVSDTSLAKLIK
-1759 GDPKDKNKVTG
+1759 GDPTDKNKVTG

-1814 INDKHSVAEY
+1814 INDKHSMAEY

-1829 DGMDITDVQLA
+1829 DGMDIIDVQLE

-1847 PVENLNTFTVVQDEQ
+1847 PVEDLTIFKAAQDEQ

-1882 KLTLKITAT
+1882 KLTLKVTVT

-1897 DNQEGAENQGEAAN
+1897 DNQEGVDNQGETA
-1911 SYTYDYSV
+1911 SYTYNYPV
-1919 NLQLTY
+1919 NLQLTN

-1964 LTLDTTDTVTND
+1964 LTLDGADTVTND
-1976 FSQYFTLEKEDS
+1976 FSQYFTLKKEES
-1988 ENEEG
+1988 ENGED

-2030 AAIASNTTTVTLKIT
+2030 AAIASNATTVTLKIT

-2070 DGAYGSRLSYTLT
+2070 TDEDGNNGAYGSRLSYTLT
-2083 EGFFMNEG
+2083 EGFWMNEG

-2099 RPLGTI
+2099 KPLGTI

-2115 DKFTFNQSEGE
+2115 DKFTFNQSGGE

-2146 KVCAGEEDAVFGWQ
+2146 KVCAGEQDGEAPQDSVFGWQ
-2160 NLKAQ
+2160 NLKEQ

-2180 STTKLTLNKN
+2180 STTKLSLNKN
-2190 YFNTTADAD
+2190 YLNTTADAN
-2199 FQFDEGQIK
+2199 FQFDEGQIR
-2208 MIYGSSCWFEDYA
+2208 MIYGSSCWFNEYA
-2221 VDETKGSITLVK
+2221 VDETEGSITQVK

-2244 VSLWLEDNRVR
+2244 VSLWVEDNRVR
-2255 AVVEDVNTE
+2255 AVVEDENTVV
-2264 PGEYKYSITPYIYV
+2264 GEYKYSITPYIRV
-2278 GTPNNEEN
+2278 GVGLD
-2286 SDGGSEESNDE
+2286 DGGE
-2297 GIDGGS
+2297 G
-2303 EENNDKK
+2303 EV
-2310 IILMALAP
+2310 LMALAP
-2318 VTFSVQVTDT
+2318 VTLSVQVTDT

-2335 KTSITLDNNDLSLRT
+2335 KTSVTLDNNDLSLRT
-2350 LINLNVKGNY
+2350 LISLNVKGNY
-2360 QYIDGG
+2360 QWIDGG

-2397 KGTYKITITPDVVLD
+2397 KGTYKFTITPDVVLD
-2412 SCPSNEGDGEQ
+2412 
-2423 EGNTENIGDTE
+2423 
-2434 NDDNTDNTGENHR
+2434 TGEREEDQNHR

-2466 LAKTSLTA
+2466 LAKSSLTA
-2474 YSYYPGYESEE
+2474 YSYYPGVESEE
-2485 DGNYAPAEA
+2485 GYYAPAEA
-2494 GTDVAVSNGYAVRDI
+2494 GTDVATSNGYAVRDI
-2509 EVKPAD
+2509 EVKPVD
-2515 AKTKALRDTEGQ
+2515 AKTKTLQ
-2527 DTEEQAICFSL
+2527 DNEEQAIYFSL
-2538 GRDKEGNILC
+2538 GRDKYDEADNKNILC
-2548 FDAIPKT
+2548 FDAIPT
-2555 VTPAGTYNYL
+2555 TGTPAGTYNYL
-2565 VYAKMDDGRA
+2565 VYAKTDGGVA

-2598 VQILAGWQGN
+2598 VQILAGWQGS
-2608 VNITLTDKAGC
+2608 VNITLNDKAGC
-2619 VDRVTEKTEYL
+2619 VDRVTEKREYL
-2630 IKKDNKWQICADSEA
+2630 IKKDNKWQICAENAAEA
-2645 EAEAYAV
+2645 EEAYAV
-2652 LATSSDGS
+2652 LATHGDGS
-2660 IAIQPGSR
+2660 VTIEPGSK
-2668 AASLAK
+2668 AAQLDK
-2674 AETAKAVAYEQEVYL
+2674 AETAKNVAYKQDVFL
-2689 KGNEVPYKA
+2689 KGNAA
-2698 AYALEIKFAV
+2698 AYEATYTLTMNFGV

-2725 YDFGSQE
+2725 YDLGMQE

-2739 LSNGAEITRYDIDD
+2739 LSNGAEITRYRRDD
-2753 MSAGNK
+2753 MNTGNK
-2759 KDAIVLGDVEEVEEV
+2759 KDAIELVEEGEAE
-2774 VGRSEIIFRAFPN
+2774 GAEIIFRAFPN
-2787 DRSEASLEKGD
+2787 DRSEASLEKGN
-2798 YSFSITPYAENGE
+2798 YSFRITPYAENGKGE
-2811 GKTIPLSEV
+2811 EIKLSPV
-2820 KITVKVKEETP
+2820 TITVQVKEETP

-2845 DTRENTWQDVNISSN
+2845 DTRGNTWQDVNISSN
-2860 MAYVGDS
+2860 MAYAGDS
-2867 LRYTVEIT
+2867 LQYTVEIT

-2922 TLTIGGNMMK
+2922 TRTSASNGNSMVK

-2938 SVTVNA
+2938 SVTVTV
-2944 PKVTA
+2944 PKITA
-2949 ALQTAKMSIDVA
+2949 SLQTAKMNIDVA
-2961 NPANIDMQNAIVL
+2961 DPANIDMQNAIVL

-3014 EGEDGHDGKSF
+3014 EGEDEHDGKSF
-3025 CVRWANNYERWSDI
+3025 CVRWGNPEHDYSQGPRWSDI

-3048 TPAGIDSAEGVKINT
+3048 TPAGIKSEDGVKINT

-3092 FGTEDPVYFNLSD
+3092 FGTEDPVYFTLSD

-3123 AGAEKTNLRFEYQG
+3123 AGAEKANLRIEYQDWK

-3198 YAGCYV
+3198 YAGCYE

-3210 DNFNKSQQIR
+3210 NNFNKSQQIR

-3298 KPVKVTVA
+3298 KPVKVTVT

-3338 SDKNLDAVREII
+3338 SDKNLDAVRKII

-3360 SWKFELVQDRENH
+3360 HWKFELLQEDPENY
-3373 PGECIVKARAEDEFG
+3373 PDKCIVKAKDESDEGF
-3388 NDVELST
+3388 ELST
-3395 SVNYEMR
+3395 GVNYEMR
-3402 LEVHTECGKTYYV
+3402 LEVHTKFGKTYYV

-3488 EGCRIRLVFASDTA
+3488 EGCRIRLVFASETA

-3508 GIKVKVPVYV
+3508 GSKVKVPVYV